1 MIVQKTSG
9 APSSEVQ
16 RSDGDD
22 PPVRQAANHFK
33 YLPLTSANP
42 ERLGAIDEQY
52 GQIRPAGPEFI
63 RDYRGGWDTV
73 DQASDESFPASD
85 PPACSSPGL

>member
-1 MIVQKTSG
+1 MIIRTTNEAPAPEVRESEPARRQG
-9 APSSEVQ
+9 AN
-16 RSDGDD
+16 GC
-22 PPVRQAANHFK
+22 FK
-33 YLPLTSANP
+33 YLPLTSVDP
-42 ERLGAIDEQY
+42 EQLGAIDEQY

-85 PPACSSPGL
+85 PPACSNPGY

>member
-1 MIVQKTSG
+1 MITSETPVP
-9 APSSEVQ
+9 AMQVNKDSATE
-16 RSDGDD
+16 
-22 PPVRQAANHFK
+22 PPRNTCSPFK
-33 YLPLTSANP
+33 YLPITSVDP
-42 ERLGAIDEQY
+42 EKLGAIDEQY

-85 PPACSSPGL
+85 PPACTNPGY

>member
-1 MIVQKTSG
+1 MIPNVPTPELQ
-9 APSSEVQ
+9 Q
-16 RSDGDD
+16 REPDD
-22 PPVRQAANHFK
+22 ARVRKACNSFK
-33 YLPLTSANP
+33 YLPLTSVDP
-42 ERLGAIDEQY
+42 EQLGAIDEQY

-85 PPACSSPGL
+85 PPACSNPGY

>member
-1 MIVQKTSG
+1 MIIRTTSE
-9 APSSEVQ
+9 APAPEV
-16 RSDGDD
+16 REIE
-22 PPVRQAANHFK
+22 PARRQGSNGCFK
-33 YLPLTSANP
+33 YLPLTSVDP
-42 ERLGAIDEQY
+42 EQLGAIDEQY

-85 PPACSSPGL
+85 PPACSNPGY

>member
-1 MIVQKTSG
+1 MIRNLQ
-9 APSSEVQ
+9 APELQQ
-16 RSDGDD
+16 REPDNADAGQT
-22 PPVRQAANHFK
+22 PNCFK
-33 YLPLTSANP
+33 YLPLTSVDP
-42 ERLGAIDEQY
+42 EQLGAIDEQY

-85 PPACSSPGL
+85 PPACSNPSC